1 MPIGSKAANDQG
13 VSVRNEV
20 GEAEW
25 ALRVDLAAAYRLV
38 AHFGW
43 DEMIFTHL
51 TVRVPGPE
59 HHFLINPLGL
69 FFEEITASSLVK
81 INLAGEKIL
90 PSPYPV
96 NPAGFVIHSALHEA
110 REDAQCVLHVHTI
123 AGTAVASQRGGLL
136 PLTQDAMTQW
146 GDIAYHDYEGLA
158 LEPGEKER
166 LVADMGDKN
175 CMILRNHGL
184 LTVGDTIGAAFLRL
198 FFLQRACEMQIAA
211 QAGGASLILHTDAMG
226 ARVHHQASHG
236 FEKPAAL
243 NWAALL
249 RKADRLDPTYK
260 S

>member
-1 MPIGSKAANDQG
+1 MSFDAKAANDDSHVIRRQ
-13 VSVRNEV
+13 V
-20 GEAEW
+20 GETEW

-51 TVRVPGPE
+51 TVRVPGPD

-81 INLAGEKIL
+81 IDLQGEKVM

-96 NPAGFVIHSALHEA
+96 NPAGFVIHSALHDA
-110 REDAQCVLHVHTI
+110 REDAQCVLHVHTV
-123 AGTAVASQRGGLL
+123 AGTAVASQRDGLL
-136 PLTQDAMTQW
+136 PLTQDALTQW

-158 LEPGEKER
+158 LEDGEKER
-166 LVADMGDKN
+166 LVADMGDKG

-184 LTVGDTIGAAFLRL
+184 LTVGKTVGEAFLRL

-211 QAGGASLILHTDAMG
+211 QSGGRPLILQDDAMG
-226 ARVHHQASHG
+226 HRVHQQATYG
-236 FEKPAAL
+236 FDKPAAL

-260 S
+260 Y

>member
-1 MPIGSKAANDQG
+1 MPNGSRAEHDQELA
-13 VSVRNEV
+13 VRDQV

-25 ALRVDLAAAYRLV
+25 ALRCDLAAAYRLV

-43 DEMIFTHL
+43 DELIFTHL
-51 TVRVPGPE
+51 TVRVPGSG

-69 FFEEITASSLVK
+69 LFEEITASSLVK
-81 INLAGEKIL
+81 IDLEGNKVL

-96 NPAGFVIHSALHEA
+96 NPAGFVIHSALHDA

-123 AGTAVASQRGGLL
+123 AGSAVASQRDGLL
-136 PLTQDAMTQW
+136 PLTQDALTQW
-146 GDIAYHDYEGLA
+146 GDIAYHAYEGLA
-158 LEPGEKER
+158 LEAGEKER
-166 LVADMGDKN
+166 LVADMGDKH

-184 LTVGDTIGAAFLRL
+184 LTVGDTIGGAFLRL

-211 QAGGASLILHTDAMG
+211 QAGGA
-226 ARVHHQASHG
+226 
-236 FEKPAAL
+236 
-243 NWAALL
+243 ALL